1 MLNLREIL
9 DLRFSKQTC
18 SKTVFSFGKHFH
30 RANFLGVLFGRA
42 LFRRRI
48 GESIFF
54 GESTLRRA
62 LLERRA
68 PEESTI

>member
-18 SKTVFSFGKHFH
+18 SKTVFSFGKHLH

-48 GESIFF
+48 GES
-54 GESTLRRA
+54 TLRRA

-68 PEESTI
+68 L